1 MSNPKVKFGIA
12 IGIVLGALAW
22 LAVIGMQESKTYYI
36 TVAELKRMG
45 ESVREKRLRVGGR
58 VVAGSIQR
66 EGRRVRF
73 LLEQDSETLPVLYVG
88 RDPVPDTF
96 VDHAEALVEGRWGED
111 GIFHAQKLQ
120 AKCASKYE
128 PAEGGSSSA
137 SPGT

>member
-1 MSNPKVKFGIA
+1 MSNPKVKFAVA
-12 IGIVLGALAW
+12 IGILLGALAW

-36 TVAELKRMG
+36 TVAELKQMG
-45 ESVREKRLRVGGR
+45 ESVRQKRLRVGGR

-73 LLEQDSETLPVLYVG
+73 LLEQNNETLPVVYVG

-111 GIFHAQKLQ
+111 GVFHAQKLQ

>member
-1 MSNPKVKFGIA
+1 VKFAVA
-12 IGIVLGALAW
+12 IGILLGALTW

-36 TVAELKRMG
+36 TVAELKQMG
-45 ESVREKRLRVGGR
+45 ESVRQKRLRVGGR

-73 LLEQDSETLPVLYVG
+73 LLEQNNETLPVVYVG

-111 GIFHAQKLQ
+111 GVFHAQKLQ

>member
-1 MSNPKVKFGIA
+1 MSNPKVKFAVAIA
-12 IGIVLGALAW
+12 ILLGALAW

-66 EGRRVRF
+66 EGRRVKF
-73 LLEQDSETLPVLYVG
+73 LLEQDSETLPVIYVG

-111 GIFHAQKLQ
+111 GVFHAQKLQ

-128 PAEGGSSSA
+128 PAEGGGSSA

>member
-1 MSNPKVKFGIA
+1 MRSPKVKFAVAIA
-12 IGIVLGALAW
+12 VLVGALAW

-45 ESVREKRLRVGGR
+45 ADVRQKRLRVGGR

-73 LLEQDSETLPVLYVG
+73 LLEQDAETLPVVYVG

-111 GIFHAQKLQ
+111 GVFHAQKLQ

-128 PAEGGSSSA
+128 PAEGSGSSTS
-137 SPGT
+137 SGT

>member
-1 MSNPKVKFGIA
+1 MSNPKVKFAVAIA
-12 IGIVLGALAW
+12 ILLGALAW
-22 LAVIGMQESKTYYI
+22 LAVIGMQESRTYYI

-58 VVAGSIQR
+58 VVPGSIQR
-66 EGRRVRF
+66 EGRRVKF
-73 LLEQDSETLPVLYVG
+73 LLEQDSETLPIIYVG

-111 GIFHAQKLQ
+111 GVFHAQKLQ

-128 PAEGGSSSA
+128 PAEGGGSSA
-137 SPGT
+137 SPGM